1 MRLDDQQESANV
13 EDRRGG
19 GGVGGKS
26 IGVGTI
32 VLALVAMYF
41 GVDPAV
47 VLNLG
52 QGLQQTETSEA
63 KPIPKDDPMA
73 IFVAKVLGSTEQT
86 WDQVFQQAG
95 QQYVPPKL

>member
-1 MRLDDQQESANV
+1 MRLDDQQESSNV
-13 EDRRGG
+13 EDRRGS

-47 VLNLG
+47 VMNMG
-52 QGLQQTETSEA
+52 QGLQQTETTQA
-63 KPIPKDDPMA
+63 RPIPKDDPMA
-73 IFVAKVLGSTEQT
+73 MFVAKVLGSTEVT
-86 WDQVFQQAG
+86 WDKIFQQSG
-95 QQYVPPKL
+95 QQYQ